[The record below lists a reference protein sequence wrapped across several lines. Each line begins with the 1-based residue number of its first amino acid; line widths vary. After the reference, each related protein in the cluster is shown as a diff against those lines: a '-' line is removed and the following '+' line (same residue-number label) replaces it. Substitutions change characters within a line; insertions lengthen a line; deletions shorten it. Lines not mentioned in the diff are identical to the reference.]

1 MLVEEGEAFIDF
13 LPTDNTA
20 NELLGSR
27 LWCLFVKGYYLIV
40 PSLNKSS

>member
-1 MLVEEGEAFIDF
+1 VYLSDLPWLLKNMLVEEGEAFIDF

-27 LWCLFVKGYYLIV
+27 L
-40 PSLNKSS
+40 